1 MDAQIDA
8 VRHFNRFYTKQIG
21 VLSEGLLESPFS
33 LTEARVIYEVAQRGS
48 ATATEVANELRLDPG
63 YLSRIVRTL
72 CRLRT
77 NRPAVTSSTKQME
90 IWATT
95 RKPLTRW
102 PCLPCEPYRD

>member
-48 ATATEVANELRLDPG
+48 ATAAEL
-63 YLSRIVRTL
+63 
-72 CRLRT
+72 
-77 NRPAVTSSTKQME
+77 AVDVDLGGDDVGADAAARSAAK
-90 IWATT
+90 
-95 RKPLTRW
+95 
-102 PCLPCEPYRD
+102 